1 MGSQV
6 YVIAGGARFDLDR
19 SPDRRIV
26 CVGGIG
32 SGAGW
37 NAAATNLRYTS
48 KINWETTM
56 KRFVFVIAAI
66 CLSFTAAGVYA
77 EDPPGGVVTEVAETV
92 VTVTAVDQ
100 KARTVTVERQDGE
113 LVTIQVPPQSQN
125 LDQVYPGARFLVRYL
140 QSVAIFISPTG
151 GEPSSDVTSS
161 VQMAEKG
168 ANPGGVITQVIQ
180 VQVRVDAID
189 YENRTV
195 VLTGPEGNS
204 FKLAVDE
211 RVKRLN
217 EVKVGDIVVVGY
229 TQALAAEMIR
239 K

>member
-1 MGSQV
+1 MKHFV
-6 YVIAGGARFDLDR
+6 LILAT
-19 SPDRRIV
+19 V
-26 CVGGIG
+26 CL
-32 SGAGW
+32 S
-37 NAAATNLRYTS
+37 
-48 KINWETTM
+48 
-56 KRFVFVIAAI
+56 IAA
-66 CLSFTAAGVYA
+66 LGGYAA
-77 EDPPGGVVTEVAETV
+77 DPPGAVVTDVAETV

-100 KARTVTVERQDGE
+100 VARTVTVQRQDGE
-113 LVTIQVPPQSQN
+113 LVTITVPSESQN

-140 QSVAIFISPTG
+140 QSVAVFISPTG
-151 GEPSSDVTSS
+151 GEPSADVASS

-168 ANPGGVITQVIQ
+168 ANPGGVITQVVQ

-189 YENRTV
+189 YDNRTV

-204 FKLAVDE
+204 FKLTVDD
-211 RVKRLN
+211 RVKRFN

>member
-1 MGSQV
+1 MKHFISILAALSLSVG
-6 YVIAGGARFDLDR
+6 ATGGY
-19 SPDRRIV
+19 
-26 CVGGIG
+26 
-32 SGAGW
+32 
-37 NAAATNLRYTS
+37 AA
-48 KINWETTM
+48 
-56 KRFVFVIAAI
+56 
-66 CLSFTAAGVYA
+66 
-77 EDPPGGVVTEVAETV
+77 DPPGAVVTEVAETV

-100 KARTVTVERQDGE
+100 KARTVTVQRQDGE
-113 LVTIQVPPQSQN
+113 LVTIQVPAESQN

-140 QSVAIFISPTG
+140 QSVAVFISPTG
-151 GEPSSDVTSS
+151 GAPSADVASS

-168 ANPGGVITQVIQ
+168 ANPGGVITEVVQ
-180 VQVRVDAID
+180 VQARVDAID

-204 FKLAVDE
+204 VKLTVDE

>member
-1 MGSQV
+1 MKHFIFV
-6 YVIAGGARFDLDR
+6 L
-19 SPDRRIV
+19 
-26 CVGGIG
+26 
-32 SGAGW
+32 
-37 NAAATNLRYTS
+37 AAL
-48 KINWETTM
+48 
-56 KRFVFVIAAI
+56 
-66 CLSFTAAGVYA
+66 CLSVGATGGYAA
-77 EDPPGGVVTEVAETV
+77 DPPGAVVTEVAETV

-100 KARTVTVERQDGE
+100 KARTVTVQRQDGE
-113 LVTIQVPPQSQN
+113 LVTIQVPAESQN

-140 QSVAIFISPTG
+140 QSVAVFISPTG
-151 GEPSSDVTSS
+151 GEPSADATSS
-161 VQMAEKG
+161 VEMPEKG
-168 ANPGGVITQVIQ
+168 ANPGGVITQVVQ

-189 YENRTV
+189 YDNRTV

-211 RVKRLN
+211 SVKRLN